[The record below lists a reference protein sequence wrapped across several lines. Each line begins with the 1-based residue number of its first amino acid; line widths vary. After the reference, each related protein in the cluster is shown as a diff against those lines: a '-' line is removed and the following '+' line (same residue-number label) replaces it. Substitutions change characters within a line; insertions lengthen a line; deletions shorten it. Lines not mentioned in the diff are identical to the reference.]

1 MRVARLAA
9 SAMLLA
15 WAAAGADLHGQGNAE
30 GDRAALAA
38 LYEATDGPNWHVDT
52 NWLSGQPLSAWA
64 GVTVDDAG
72 RVTWLELGGNNLRGS
87 LPAELGD
94 LTRLA
99 GLDLLFNQLTGSI
112 PAELGN
118 LASLWR
124 LDLQENRLTGAIP
137 SSLGNLPDLEL
148 LILANNELTGT
159 IPASLARPPRLWS
172 LVLSNNDLTG
182 PIPYAFGGMANIRFL
197 SFGANSL
204 SGELPASL
212 GDLRTLEWLQVGF
225 NAGLTGELPA
235 GLARPPVNVVDIHG
249 TGICVPGTDRFRTW
263 AAGIRFESSGR
274 TCGTAPPD
282 VPTIDLAVFF
292 TPAAREAAGGTSSI
306 EAVIDLMVAET
317 NRAYV
322 DSGVRQRVALVA
334 REEAPYRESGSSIV
348 DLERLTHPSDGHLD
362 GVHPIRDI
370 VGADL
375 VHLIVEQ
382 ASILGVANLAPRASR
397 AFGLTCRRCGGLTF
411 AHELGHN
418 MGLGHDRHTACG
430 SGGSCFVAPHYPYA
444 FGYVNDRA
452 FEPAPPP
459 SAGWYT
465 IMAYASRCGEAG
477 IECRPLGLFSDPG
490 RTRDGDPTGVA
501 GERDAAGVLGPADAV
516 RALNEVR
523 HSVASFRPSVPRR
536 AGRGPVPVGRLPD
549 RTLQV
554 GAAAVVVDV
563 SGAFRDPGGGALS
576 YRALSS
582 VASAVEVEA
591 AGSRVTIS
599 PVSEGLSTLTV
610 IATGDAGAGSSA
622 WQQFA
627 VVVDPAGAR
636 DYDTDDD
643 GLIEIRTLAQ
653 LDAVRHDPNGAAD
666 PLSPS
671 GRSAYDAAFP
681 GRSRRMG
688 CHRGFCRG
696 YELLADLDFDTN
708 RSGGPDAGDAWW
720 NGGAGWAPIG
730 TRVEEQFAAVLEG
743 NGHAIRNL
751 FITRRDADAG
761 LFARIG
767 PSAEVRRLRLVD
779 VDVTGVNAGGLAAEN
794 HGVVTASF
802 ASGRVTASD
811 TAGGLVGSTSGR
823 IVNSWAACSVSGANW
838 AGGLAGWNV
847 NNHVVASYATGD
859 VRGSAAGGLVGNNG
873 ATITASYATGSVRGS
888 LTAGGLAARNGA
900 GAGIVASYAAARVSG
915 NAAFAGGLAG
925 RDNPA
930 GRVESSYWD
939 VDVSGQATSGGGE
952 GRTTADMQAPTGY
965 DGIYRN
971 WNRDLDGDGA
981 ADDPWD
987 FGTTAEYPALKADV
1001 DGDGRSTWRE
1011 FGTQRGRGGNPDP
1024 PPGQPPGEPPAGD
1037 CVADP
1042 DTLCFQ
1048 NSRFAVEMDWWTSDG
1063 RSGPGK
1069 AAADEANDSGM
1080 FWFFNPDNWEVLIKV
1095 LDGCAVNDHVWV
1107 FAASAT
1113 DLGYSI
1119 RVTDTM
1125 TGVVREYRKED
1136 GLPADAITDSK
1147 AFPGVC
1153 AAPSPAA
1160 LRSRP

>member
-9 SAMLLA
+9 SSMLLA
-15 WAAAGADLHGQGNAE
+15 WAAVGADVHGQGSVA

-38 LYEATDGPNWHVDT
+38 LYEATGGPNWHVDT
-52 NWLSGQPLSAWA
+52 NWLSGEPLSAWA
-64 GVTVDDAG
+64 GVTVDDGG
-72 RVTWLELGGNNLRGS
+72 RVAWLELGGNNLRGS

-118 LASLWR
+118 LASVWR

-137 SSLGNLPDLEL
+137 SSLGNLPALEV
-148 LILANNELTGT
+148 LILANNELTGS
-159 IPASLARPPRLWS
+159 IPASLARPPGLWS

-182 PIPYAFGGMANIRFL
+182 PIPDAFGGMPNIRFL

-249 TGICVPGTDRFRTW
+249 TGICVPGTHRFRTW

-274 TCGTAPPD
+274 TCDVTPPD
-282 VPTIDLAVFF
+282 VPVIDLAVFY
-292 TPAAREAAGGTSSI
+292 TPTAREAAGGTSSI

-334 REEAPYRESGSSIV
+334 REETPYRESGSSIV
-348 DLERLTHPSDGHLD
+348 DLERLTNPADGHLD

-375 VHLIVEQ
+375 VHLIVER
-382 ASILGVANLAPRASR
+382 ASVLGVAHLAPRAAG

-430 SGGSCFVAPHYPYA
+430 GGGSCVWAPHYPYA

-477 IECRPLGLFSDPG
+477 IDCRPLALFSDPG
-490 RTRDGDPTGVA
+490 RTQDGDPTGAA
-501 GERDAAGVLGPADAV
+501 GERDAAGVRGPADAV
-516 RALNEVR
+516 RALNETR

-536 AGRGPVPVGRLPD
+536 GRRGPVPVGRLPD

-554 GAAAVVVDV
+554 GGAAVVVDV
-563 SGAFRDPGGGALS
+563 SGAFRDPEGGALS

-599 PVSEGLSTLTV
+599 PVSEGLSTVTV
-610 IATGDAGAGSSA
+610 IATGDAGAGASA

-653 LDAVRHDPNGAAD
+653 LDAVRHDPNGAGD

-671 GRSAYDAAFP
+671 GRSAYDTAFP
-681 GRSRRMG
+681 GRSRTMG
-688 CHRGFCRG
+688 CGRGSCRG
-696 YELLADLDFDTN
+696 YELLADLDLDTN

-751 FITRRDADAG
+751 FIARRDADAG

-767 PSAEVRRLRLVD
+767 PSAVVRRLRLVD

-794 HGVVTASF
+794 HGFVVASH
-802 ASGRVTASD
+802 ASGRVTASG
-811 TAGGLVGSTSGR
+811 TAGGLVGSSSDR
-823 IVNSWAACSVSGANW
+823 IVDSWAACSVSGSNW
-838 AGGLAGWNV
+838 AGGLTGWNIRD
-847 NNHVVASYATGD
+847 VVSSYATGD
-859 VRGSAAGGLVGNNG
+859 VRGSAAGGLVGNNSG
-873 ATITASYATGSVRGS
+873 TIAASYATGSVRGS
-888 LTAGGLAARNGA
+888 ATAGGLVARNGA
-900 GAGIVASYAAARVSG
+900 GASILASYAAAPVSG
-915 NAAFAGGLAG
+915 NAASAGGLVG
-925 RDNPA
+925 MGDPMA

-939 VDVSGQATSGGGE
+939 VGVSGQANSNGGSGRSTGS
-952 GRTTADMQAPTGY
+952 MQAPTGY

-1001 DGDGRSTWRE
+1001 DGDGRSTWPE
-1011 FGTQRGRGGNPDP
+1011 FGDQRGRGGDPDP
-1024 PPGQPPGEPPAGD
+1024 PPGEPPAGN
-1037 CVADP
+1037 CVPDP
-1042 DTLCFQ
+1042 ETFCFQ

-1063 RSGPGK
+1063 KSGPGK
-1069 AAADEANDSGM
+1069 AAPDGANDSGM
-1080 FWFFNPDNWEVLIKV
+1080 FWFFDPNNREVLIKV
-1095 LDGCAVNDHVWV
+1095 LNGCAVNDHVWV
-1107 FAASAT
+1107 YGASAT

-1125 TGVVREYRKED
+1125 TGVVSEYRKED
-1136 GLPADAITDSK
+1136 GRAADAITDSR
-1147 AFPGVC
+1147 AFPDVC
-1153 AAPSPAA
+1153 AALPPAA
-1160 LRSRP
+1160 PRSRP

>member
-1 MRVARLAA
+1 VRAARLAA
-9 SAMLLA
+9 VPVLVA
-15 WAAAGADLHGQGNAE
+15 WAAVGAGVHGQGSAA
-30 GDRAALAA
+30 GDRAALTA
-38 LYEATDGPNWHVDT
+38 LYEATDGPNWHVAT
-52 NWLSGQPLSAWA
+52 NWLSSEPLSAWA
-64 GVTVDDAG
+64 GVTVDDGG
-72 RVTWLELGGNNLRGS
+72 RVTWLALGGNNLRGS

-94 LTRLA
+94 LTRLNA
-99 GLDLLFNQLTGSI
+99 LDLLFNELTGSI

-118 LASLWR
+118 LARLWR

-137 SSLGNLPDLEL
+137 PSLGNLPDLEL
-148 LILANNELTGT
+148 LILANNELTGS

-182 PIPYAFGGMANIRFL
+182 PIPGAFGGMPNIRFL

-204 SGELPASL
+204 SGTLPASL

-235 GLARPPVNVVDIHG
+235 GLARPPVNVLDIHG
-249 TGICVPGTDRFRTW
+249 TGICVPGTDRFRAW
-263 AAGIRFESSGR
+263 AAGIRFEPSGR

-282 VPTIDLAVFF
+282 VPVIDLAVFY

-317 NRAYV
+317 NRAYL
-322 DSGVRQRVALVA
+322 DSGVRQKVALVA

-348 DLERLTHPSDGHLD
+348 DLERLTNPADGHLD
-362 GVHPIRDI
+362 GVHPVRDI

-375 VHLIVEQ
+375 VHLIVER
-382 ASILGVANLAPRASR
+382 ASVLGVAHLAPRAAR

-430 SGGSCFVAPHYPYA
+430 GRGSCVWAPHYPYA

-465 IMAYASRCGEAG
+465 IMAYATRCGEAG
-477 IECRPLGLFSDPG
+477 IACRPLALFSDPG
-490 RTRDGDPTGVA
+490 TTRDGDPTGAA
-501 GERDAAGVLGPADAV
+501 GERDAAGVRGPADAV

-536 AGRGPVPVGRLPD
+536 GRGPVPAGRLPD

-554 GAAAVVVDV
+554 GGAAVVVDV
-563 SGAFRDPGGGALS
+563 SGAFRHPGGGALS

-582 VASAVEVEA
+582 VASAVDAKA
-591 AGSRVTIS
+591 AGSLVTIA
-599 PVSEGLSTLTV
+599 PVSEGLSTVTV
-610 IATGDAGAGSSA
+610 IATGDAGDGTSA

-653 LDAVRHDPNGAAD
+653 LDAVRYDPTGAGD
-666 PLSPS
+666 PLF
-671 GRSAYDAAFP
+671 GRSEYDEAFS

-688 CHRGFCRG
+688 CPRGSCRG

-708 RSGGPDAGDAWW
+708 RSGGPDPGDAWW
-720 NGGAGWAPIG
+720 NDGAGWPPIG
-730 TRVEEQFAAVLEG
+730 TTVFDQFDTILEG

-751 FITRRDADAG
+751 FIARDTDAG

-767 PSAEVRRLRLVD
+767 TFAVVRRLRLVD
-779 VDVTGVNAGGLAAEN
+779 VDVTGANAGGLAAEN
-794 HGVVTASF
+794 HGAVIASL
-802 ASGRVTASD
+802 AAGRVTGSD
-811 TAGGLVGSTSGR
+811 TAGGLVGATSGR
-823 IVNSWAACSVSGANW
+823 IVNSSAACGVQGSSF
-838 AGGLAGWNV
+838 AGGLAGWNIG
-847 NNHVVASYATGD
+847 NVVASYATGD
-859 VRGSAAGGLVGNNG
+859 VRANAAGGLVGENSG
-873 ATITASYATGSVRGS
+873 TITASYATGRVRGS
-888 LTAGGLAARNGA
+888 AAAGGLAARNGA
-900 GAGIVASYAAARVSG
+900 GAGIVASYAAAPVSG
-915 NAAFAGGLAG
+915 NAAFAGGLTGGGSSAG
-925 RDNPA
+925 

-939 VDVSGQATSGGGE
+939 VGVSGQANSGGGE
-952 GRTTADMQAPTGY
+952 GRTTPDMRAPTGY

-1011 FGTQRGRGGNPDP
+1011 FGDQPGRRGNPDP
-1024 PPGQPPGEPPAGD
+1024 PPGQPPAGPPAGN
-1037 CVADP
+1037 CVP
-1042 DTLCFQ
+1042 DLETFCFQ

-1063 RSGPGK
+1063 RSGAGK
-1069 AAADEANDSGM
+1069 AAPERTNDSGM
-1080 FWFFNPDNWEVLIKV
+1080 FWFFDPGNREVLVKV
-1095 LDGCAVNDHVWV
+1095 LNGCAVNDHVWV
-1107 FAASAT
+1107 YAASAT

-1119 RVTDTM
+1119 RVTDT
-1125 TGVVREYRKED
+1125 TTDVVREYQKED
-1136 GLPADAITDSK
+1136 GLPAGAITDAK

-1153 AAPSPAA
+1153 AADPAG
-1160 LRSRP
+1160 R